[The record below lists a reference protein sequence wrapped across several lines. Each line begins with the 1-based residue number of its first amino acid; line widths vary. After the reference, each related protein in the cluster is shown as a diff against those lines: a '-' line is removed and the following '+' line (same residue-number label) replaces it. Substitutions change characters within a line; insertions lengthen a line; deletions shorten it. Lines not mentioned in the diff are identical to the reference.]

1 MKKFIVL
8 FMMVLA
14 MMSCADS
21 KTFERADGTKF
32 VAEPYG
38 WANYQSNK
46 IDGVVYEVCAGNIFW
61 DVITVETIFI
71 PVWLTGWELY
81 EPVSYV
87 EPSITN

>member
-61 DVITVETIFI
+61 GCYHCRNCIYSSMADRVGIVRASVLRRT
-71 PVWLTGWELY
+71 
-81 EPVSYV
+81 
-87 EPSITN
+87 

>member
-14 MMSCADS
+14 LMSCADS

-38 WANYQSNK
+38 WVNYQSNK
-46 IDGVVYEVCAGNIFW
+46 IDGVIYKVCVGNIVW
-61 DVITVETIFI
+61 GVVAAETIVI
-71 PVWLTGWELY
+71 PIWLTGWELY
-81 EPVSYV
+81 EPVFYI
-87 EPSITN
+87 EPNPRK

>member
-14 MMSCADS
+14 LMSCVDS

-38 WANYQSNK
+38 WVNYQSNK
-46 IDGVVYEVCAGNIFW
+46 IDGVIYKVCVGNIVW
-61 DVITVETIFI
+61 SVVAVETIVI
-71 PVWLTGWELY
+71 PIWLTGWELY
-81 EPVSYV
+81 EPVFYI
-87 EPSITN
+87 EPNSRK

>member
-21 KTFERADGTKF
+21 KIFERADGTKF

-46 IDGVVYEVCAGNIFW
+46 IDGVVYKVCIDNIVW
-61 DVITVETIFI
+61 DIIAAESIVIPI
-71 PVWLTGWELY
+71 WLTGWELY
-81 EPVSYV
+81 EPVSYI
-87 EPSITN
+87 EPNSTR

>member
-21 KTFERADGTKF
+21 MTFERADGTKF

-61 DVITVETIFI
+61 DIITVETIFI

-81 EPVSYV
+81 EPVSYI
-87 EPSITN
+87 EPNSTR